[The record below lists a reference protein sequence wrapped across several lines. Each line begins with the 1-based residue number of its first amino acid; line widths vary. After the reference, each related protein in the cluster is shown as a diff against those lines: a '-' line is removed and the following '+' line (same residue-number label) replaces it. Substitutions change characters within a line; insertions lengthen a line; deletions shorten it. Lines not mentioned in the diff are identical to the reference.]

1 MIMHSRANDAGAAA
15 LRLENLTKRFGK
27 VTAVDNV
34 TLDIPHGKLIT
45 LLGPSGCGKTTIL
58 RMIAGLEIP
67 TEGKIYLGGVE
78 ITNLPPNERE
88 ITMVFQS
95 YALFPHM
102 NVYKNIA
109 YGLKVLRWPRD
120 KIRESVAESLKM
132 VGLEGLQNRGPSE
145 LSGGQ
150 QQRVAVARALVLKPK
165 VLLFDEPLSNLDAK
179 LRKRMRGEIR
189 DLQRDLDIT
198 SVYVTHDQSEALAI
212 SDQIVVMENAVIS
225 QIGEPEELYTRPA
238 NSFVADFVGEANIV
252 EIPVL
257 GVNKDTAQIRLGSL
271 DIAVP
276 YIKAPETGKTAK
288 VVIRPEDILIDSEN
302 RTGLSGT
309 VKFAMYQGSK
319 NDYVVDTEVGELR
332 IVDYQTK
339 GMIREHGTQIS
350 LSFREDHI
358 FLITT

>member
-1 MIMHSRANDAGAAA
+1 MSMDRMGNDTGTAA
-15 LRLENLTKRFGK
+15 LSLEGLTKRFGK

-34 TLDIPHGKLIT
+34 TLDIPHGRLVT

-58 RMIAGLEIP
+58 RMIAGLEVP
-67 TEGKIYLGGVE
+67 TKGRIYLGRMD
-78 ITNLPPNERE
+78 ITNLPPNERK

-109 YGLKVLRWPRD
+109 YGLKVLRWPEDR
-120 KIRESVAESLKM
+120 IRETVAESLKM
-132 VGLEGLQNRGPSE
+132 VGLEGLENRGPSE

-189 DLQRDLDIT
+189 DLQRDLGIT

-225 QIGEPEELYTRPA
+225 QIGGPEELYTRPA
-238 NSFVADFVGEANIV
+238 NPFVADFIGEANIV
-252 EIPVL
+252 EAPVL
-257 GVNKDTAQIRLGSL
+257 GVNRDTAQIKLGSL
-271 DIAVP
+271 AIAVP
-276 YIKAPETGKTAK
+276 YTTAPEKGKTAK
-288 VVIRPEDILIDSEN
+288 VMIRPEDILIDSEK
-302 RTGLSGT
+302 REGLIGA
-309 VKFAMYQGSK
+309 VRFAMYQGST
-319 NDYVVDTEVGELR
+319 NDYIVETEVGEFR

-339 GMIREHGTQIS
+339 GMIRERGTQVS

-358 FLITT
+358 FLIST